1 LELEVWIFFGA
12 WSLDAWSFQP
22 DLFIASA
29 PAAVYAGWP
38 MVASILD
45 LFMGN
50 FWGLGIFWV
59 AFTIF
64 QFWMLIDAVRRG
76 EWLWAVFILIGSAF
90 VAALYYFFVY
100 RSGSLSTTSG
110 FELPGAVDRRRIK
123 QLQAQIHHLDKP
135 HHHSQLGDIY
145 FQQGKLDKAEAC
157 YRAAMERDADDID
170 TRAHLGQ
177 TLLRTKRPAEA
188 LPLLEGVVKE
198 KPEHEYGYSKM
209 ALAETYAAM
218 GQTDAAFNIWK
229 QVTENHSYPRAKV
242 QLAEIYLARNQPD
255 LARPELRDVI
265 SDDIHA
271 PTFQRRRDKVWVRRA
286 KSLLGKLK

>member
-1 LELEVWIFFGA
+1 
-12 WSLDAWSFQP
+12 
-22 DLFIASA
+22 
-29 PAAVYAGWP
+29 
-38 MVASILD
+38 MVASILE

-50 FWGLGIFWV
+50 FWGVTSIVGLT
-59 AFTIF
+59 ATIF
-64 QFWMLIDAVRRG
+64 QIWMLIDAIRRG
-76 EWLWAVFILIGSAF
+76 EWVWAVFILIGYVVSAS
-90 VAALYYFFVY
+90 LYYFLVY
-100 RSGSLSTTSG
+100 RGGSLSTSG

-123 QLQAQIHHLDKP
+123 QLQAQIHHLDKA

-145 FQQGKLDKAEAC
+145 FQGGKLDKAEAS
-157 YRAAMERDADDID
+157 YRAAMERDPDDID

-209 ALAETYAAM
+209 ALAETYAAL
-218 GQTDAAFNIWK
+218 GQTDAAFAIWK

-271 PTFQRRRDKVWVRRA
+271 PTFQRRRDKVWVKRA